1 MSDMDINRMDFKQL
15 RNEVQLLRDELAMF
29 KRRYE
34 DMIYNLDSDNFGKSF
49 TIEQDNMRA
58 QMKMTAE
65 AIKSTVTNE
74 AMMSAITQKADSIK
88 IELSD
93 ETDEKLT
100 KYATTEYT
108 TEAITDTIT
117 KEYIKT
123 KIEGVYVESANF
135 STMFETS
142 ASGLRAEIKA
152 DYELKE
158 DAEDKY
164 DTLQDSITTISA
176 TAEGITTKV
185 TNLETVNSTM
195 FKQTADRFLLDGDKV
210 VFTGHIFLT
219 DNAGNLKYALGDD
232 ESQGFEFVSF
242 RSATASKIPLV
253 LGDSDGAVYVGTK
266 ATGNEVATRQWVK
279 NNSEMVA
286 VFG

>member
-1 MSDMDINRMDFKQL
+1 MSDLDISRMTDKQL
-15 RNEVQLLRDELAMF
+15 RNEVQALRDELAVF

-58 QMKMTAE
+58 QVKMTAD
-65 AIKSTVTNE
+65 AIKTMVSND

-100 KYATTEYT
+100 KYATREYT
-108 TEAITDTIT
+108 TEAITDNIT
-117 KEYIKT
+117 KEYIEA
-123 KIEGVYVESANF
+123 KIEGVYVESAKF

-142 ASGLRAEIKA
+142 ATGLRAEIKA
-152 DYELKE
+152 DYEGLE
-158 DAEDKY
+158 GEVSA
-164 DTLQDSITTISA
+164 LSDSITTISA
-176 TAEGITTKV
+176 TAEEINTKV
-185 TNLETVNSTM
+185 TNLETSSFTE
-195 FKQTADRFLLDGDKV
+195 FTQTSDYFLLDGDKV

-219 DNAGNLKYALGDD
+219 DNAGTPKFALGDD
-232 ESQGFEFVSF
+232 ESQGFGQVTF
-242 RSATASKIPLV
+242 RSVTETEIPLV

-266 ATGNEVATRQWVK
+266 ATGNEVATRSWV
-279 NNSEMVA
+279 NANPNIVA